1 MMVLRLTILS
11 SKTTATVASNVLLA
25 NGAFMHAVK
34 CFGALQTIMGQCGL
48 LPSDFAVEV
57 GFVEEFRER
66 MQGVYLYC
74 RNQLDE
80 KIQASLVKL
89 FHPFPYTILP
99 LPDGKISS
107 VGDTDVNHSS
117 PPQDT
122 ERGQDKGKQRAGQ
135 SSLGNQG
142 GGKNSEGNSGRDGQD
157 QGGSGDDTGGSGN
170 DGRGGSRGE
179 PPSGPP
185 GGREGQDGQS
195 HKLCGDFESTAICS
209 ITEPRRTEIQS
220 FRTRANIEIEVIAN
234 VMLFRMVAD

>member
-1 MMVLRLTILS
+1 MTVLRLTTLPL
-11 SKTTATVASNVLLA
+11 KTRATVASNVLLA
-25 NGAFMHAVK
+25 NGAFMHVVK
-34 CFGALQTIMGQCGL
+34 CFDTLQTIMKQCGL

-80 KIQASLVKL
+80 KIQASLVEL

-99 LPDGKISS
+99 LPDGQISS
-107 VGDTDVNHSS
+107 VGDSDVNHSS
-117 PPQDT
+117 PPEDT

-142 GGKNSEGNSGRDGQD
+142 GGKNPEGNSGRDGQD
-157 QGGSGDDTGGSGN
+157 RGGSGDDTGGNGN
-170 DGRGGSRGE
+170 DGRGGSAGG
-179 PPSGPP
+179 PPSEPP
-185 GGREGQDGQS
+185 GGKGGQTP
-195 HKLCGDFESTAICS
+195 KFCGEFESTATCS
-209 ITEPRRTEIQS
+209 ITEPKRTKIQS
-220 FRTRANIEIEVIAN
+220 FKTQAEIEIEVIVN